1 MRSWWRSSSKTTS
14 RTDVEPALDSPVSFD
29 PGCDGLGP
37 GIGHEQRADPG
48 RPLDVLAALD
58 RQKVVT
64 TRAYDPLSGVHL
76 NAYRIS
82 GDHHPVQVEGFEQL
96 AQGGDLWLDL
106 TATRCWVRTVP
117 VDWSRASRR

>member
-1 MRSWWRSSSKTTS
+1 MS
-14 RTDVEPALDSPVSFD
+14 REQTRV
-29 PGCDGLGP
+29 
-37 GIGHEQRADPG
+37 GH
-48 RPLDVLAALD
+48 LDVLAALD

-106 TATRCWVRTVP
+106 TATRCWVRTVL